1 MEMSVQEGTF
11 HITGVQVDGIK
22 KLELKKSKDDLI
34 DTCKSEIS
42 ISDKLLENAK
52 NNTDKNKE
60 LKEKIFWQGKLEVAE
75 YVRYFL

>member
-1 MEMSVQEGTF
+1 MSDRE
-11 HITGVQVDGIK
+11 
-22 KLELKKSKDDLI
+22 KLDNLRVILDDLI
-34 DTCKSEIS
+34 DICKSEIS

>member
-1 MEMSVQEGTF
+1 MSDRE
-11 HITGVQVDGIK
+11 
-22 KLELKKSKDDLI
+22 KLDNLRVILDDLI
-34 DTCKSEIS
+34 DTCKSEIL

>member
-1 MEMSVQEGTF
+1 MSDRE
-11 HITGVQVDGIK
+11 
-22 KLELKKSKDDLI
+22 KLDNLRVILDDLI